1 MVLRVNLDRTAYNM
15 GTQIHTRV
23 HELIQEAIQHEA
35 TNHPYL
41 LDLQNGNFPSPLE
54 AIKDF
59 AIQCEGYTAWFPKY
73 LTTAMSKLDK
83 HEHRM
88 HFIEN
93 LSEEGGRLDY
103 DEINLLKTIGIE
115 EEWVQGIPHPRL
127 FEQFREAM
135 GVDAK
140 QPLSD
145 GVIIW
150 REMFS
155 SVISNAAAA
164 EAIGAVGIGT
174 EAIVKYVYKYISKA
188 IQNHTPLKKKDYVFF
203 ELHSEIDDEHG
214 KIMMQIAEEL
224 IDETPNSYNE
234 LRKGML
240 KALNLR
246 AMFWNN
252 MYKRAQTL

>member
-1 MVLRVNLDRTAYNM
+1 MNGV
-15 GTQIHTRV
+15 Q
-23 HELIQEAIQHEA
+23 ELVEEATLHEA

-41 LDLQNGNFPSPLE
+41 LDLQNGNFPSPVE

-59 AIQCEGYTAWFPKY
+59 AVQYEGYTAWFPKY

-127 FEQFREAM
+127 FEQFQEAL
-135 GVDAK
+135 GVDSE

-155 SVISNAAAA
+155 SVISNASAA
-164 EAIGAVGIGT
+164 EAIGAVGLGT
-174 EAIVKYVYKYISKA
+174 EAIVKHIYKYISNA
-188 IQNHTPLKKKDYVFF
+188 IQNHTSLKQKDYVFF

-214 KIMMQIAEEL
+214 KIMIQIAEEL
-224 IDETPNSYNE
+224 STESPENYNE

-252 MYKRAQTL
+252 MRQRAQTL